1 MVILKRTIETPP
13 FVDGL
18 RILFNEVNRELYLV
32 GGAVRD
38 SLMGNPIKDY
48 DLATDATP
56 DEILSILDG
65 KCKLIKTGAKF
76 GVINA
81 INGDEEYEIATFRA
95 DSDGS
100 DGRRPDS
107 ITFSDIKTDVQ
118 RRDFTINALFYDLK
132 EREIVDYVGGIEDIE
147 EGVIRTVGKAE
158 DRFKEDKLRILRAI
172 RFSTRTVSYLHRD
185 IANYLNSGYD
195 LNGISNERIRDEFI
209 KSIKSANSVVRLMEM
224 YDAYNMFEWIFPGLR
239 INKEFIELDNPT
251 LVIGNL
257 LKGNVSIG
265 KILNSLTYSN
275 VEVRDITFLVEL
287 LGLDNFN
294 VPTLKKKQKNVSLTN
309 DEIYLFGIHCD
320 INEDLL
326 NKFISFELSVD
337 GNDVAKKLGLKG
349 SELGEAIDKLEV
361 YNFMFKS

>member
-1 MVILKRTIETPP
+1 
-13 FVDGL
+13 
-18 RILFNEVNRELYLV
+18 
-32 GGAVRD
+32 
-38 SLMGNPIKDY
+38 
-48 DLATDATP
+48 
-56 DEILSILDG
+56 
-65 KCKLIKTGAKF
+65 
-76 GVINA
+76 
-81 INGDEEYEIATFRA
+81 
-95 DSDGS
+95 
-100 DGRRPDS
+100 
-107 ITFSDIKTDVQ
+107 
-118 RRDFTINALFYDLK
+118 
-132 EREIVDYVGGIEDIE
+132 
-147 EGVIRTVGKAE
+147 
-158 DRFKEDKLRILRAI
+158 
-172 RFSTRTVSYLHRD
+172 
-185 IANYLNSGYD
+185 
-195 LNGISNERIRDEFI
+195 
-209 KSIKSANSVVRLMEM
+209 
-224 YDAYNMFEWIFPGLR
+224 
-239 INKEFIELDNPT
+239 
-251 LVIGNL
+251 VIGNL